1 MDLLTEITI
10 EFSIPKIEEHQKV
23 WFFRTKAGQY
33 YHDFRTNKFIALG
46 WDLIAPAIIC
56 DKNESKEKKKD
67 IIERLYPDEKRPG
80 LILGQMDTF
89 YNQMKVGDFIVIPS
103 TGGKQIAL
111 GIIGEFCD
119 EVKHKIE
126 LEEYPKCEYQHKR
139 TVEWIKQVN
148 AWQDIYLFKALRA
161 QQTISD
167 ITDEANLVLRNL
179 FPIYV
184 SKDSVH
190 LMLQKET
197 KENFNAVD
205 NVEMMSCLLDIVE
218 ETAKLYGMD
227 NFKKDISLKT
237 AVGSPGFLELI
248 LPRTPT
254 AVIVVCVL
262 RAFIGKEKS
271 ADGSTSTGILA
282 LISKINELV
291 NDYHNR
297 KKIDAEVEQIVA
309 TTKLVEAQTEK
320 TLAETEKIRVE
331 IQAQK
336 AQMLGVGIE
345 ETIHYDQIAFLE
357 SGKTTVQVKEEQEKL
372 VVPAIEE
379 VTKKIEKITANGQK
393 MCEAASNNG
402 IAFNGRKVERKFE
415 SA

>member
-1 MDLLTEITI
+1 MENNQ
-10 EFSIPKIEEHQKV
+10 KI

-33 YHDFRTNKFIALG
+33 YQDFQINKFIALG
-46 WDLIAPAIIC
+46 WDLISPAIIR
-56 DKNESKEKKKD
+56 DKSENREKKKD
-67 IIERLYPDEKRPG
+67 IIESLYPDEKRPG

-103 TGGKQIAL
+103 AGGKQITL

-119 EVKHKIE
+119 EVEHKIE

-139 TVEWIKQVN
+139 YVEWVKKVD

-184 SKDSVH
+184 SEDSVH
-190 LMLQKET
+190 FMLQKET
-197 KENFNAVD
+197 NEKFNAVD
-205 NVEMMSCLLDIVE
+205 NVKMMACLLDIVE

-227 NFKKDISLKT
+227 SFKKDISLKT

-248 LPRTPT
+248 LPATPT
-254 AVIVVCVL
+254 AVIAVCVL
-262 RAFIGKEKS
+262 RVLIGKEKS
-271 ADGSTSTGILA
+271 AEGSTTTGILA

-297 KKIDAEVEQIVA
+297 KKIDAEVAQIVA
-309 TTKLVEAQTEK
+309 TTRLVDAQTEK
-320 TLAETEKIRVE
+320 TLAEAEMIRVE

-336 AQMLGVGIE
+336 AQILGTGIE
-345 ETIHYDQIAFLE
+345 ETIQYDQIAFLE
-357 SGKTTVQVKEEQEKL
+357 SGKTTVQVKEEQEQL
-372 VVPAIEE
+372 VIPEIEQ
-379 VTKKIEKITANGQK
+379 VTKQIEKITTNGQK

-402 IAFNGRKVERKFE
+402 IAFNGRKVERAFE